1 MVSASGCSPV
11 PKHRPHH
18 RPRDRA
24 VRHSAWPWAPILAF
38 PEPPS
43 QGLRSQVR
51 CCRIATTD
59 AVVVDARSAW
69 LRPPLAWPPCKSRGH
84 GLLQPSVRR
93 SVGLAGHPVCAGVRC
108 REDCCNHP
116 RRWQAVRLASTSL
129 RVTVF
134 VGKNRKMLAFAK
146 NDQALRKKKIFSAQ
160 YAADVHQ
167 PFAKA
172 VEQRIGLYDR
182 FIGFIQWTREPNAYV
197 WSALRLERTT

>member
-1 MVSASGCSPV
+1 MQVPSIDRVRLRLVSVRSCRTRVVSASGCSPV

-134 VGKNRKMLAFAK
+134 VGKNRKMLLPK
-146 NDQALRKKKIFSAQ
+146 TIKPSGKRRFSVRSTQ
-160 YAADVHQ
+160 QMCISHL
-167 PFAKA
+167 
-172 VEQRIGLYDR
+172 QR
-182 FIGFIQWTREPNAYV
+182 Q
-197 WSALRLERTT
+197 